1 MSLRRHPLAKHGA
14 AVLASSVLATFAFL
28 GAAVAPAQAAPE
40 PQPNPSLADRCGLD
54 IGVVLDLS
62 NSLSDR
68 DIDDSK
74 KAAKAVASG
83 LTGTPSRVSVNSFAT
98 FGPDGT
104 NDPIAATSVSTADS
118 VSELN
123 EQIDALRRVPQDSGG
138 TNWDRGLGQL
148 NAAHHDLVLFVTD
161 GKPTAYGVPGSERGN
176 TDRGT
181 RTDQID
187 IDKAIES
194 ANELKSQGTKIVG
207 LGVGSGINEDNI
219 KLVSGQT
226 AGDDYYVISDYSGLT
241 EQLREIATKSCRGSL
256 NVTKLIDPGAGE
268 HGENTDVYRG
278 EGWAISSPDSVDGV
292 EKTTNADGT
301 VSFKLK
307 TPAEG
312 VQASEEQ
319 QEGYRLQPQ
328 SGANAVCT
336 ADGREI
342 GTKNIADGF
351 ELTETVDTDAI
362 VACQIIN
369 EQIPGA
375 LSWKKVDEDGKALA
389 GAEFTLTG
397 PDGRDFVV
405 ADNGELD
412 ADEAA
417 GQFEVTDLAWGDYTI
432 KETSAPEG
440 YVLADETQTVTISG
454 EKREA
459 AFSDIVNEKEAG
471 ADPDGDASADPDGA
485 ADAATD
491 PAGGEDGS
499 TDPAGEEDASADPDG
514 AADAATD
521 PAGGE
526 DGSTDPAGEEDASAD
541 PDGAADA
548 ATDPAG
554 GEDGSTDPAGE
565 EDASADPAGEEDAS
579 ADPAGDEDG
588 SADPAGDDDG
598 STDPAGDEDGSTD
611 PAGEE
616 EAATD
621 PDSSGSED
629 AATDPGGEE
638 DASANP
644 NGAADAATD
653 LDSRATADPDGAD
666 GAATGS
672 DSDRSASADPSGND
686 SASTDPDA
694 DDSDAKCSDARTSAS
709 STSADG
715 TTSADGATGST
726 EESGSGSDG
735 AHLPRTGAAG
745 AMTFGLLGAI
755 LIGGGIIA
763 LLVTRRRKSDLV

>member
-1 MSLRRHPLAKHGA
+1 MQAGALSEGVPLSLRRHPLAKHGA

-68 DIDDSK
+68 DVDDSK

-268 HGENTDVYRG
+268 HGESTDVYRG
-278 EGWAISSPDSVDGV
+278 EGWTISSPDSVDGV

-499 TDPAGEEDASADPDG
+499 TDPAGEEDASVDPDG

-521 PAGGE
+521 PAGG
-526 DGSTDPAGEEDASAD
+526 
-541 PDGAADA
+541 
-548 ATDPAG
+548 
-554 GEDGSTDPAGE
+554 
-565 EDASADPAGEEDAS
+565 
-579 ADPAGDEDG
+579 
-588 SADPAGDDDG
+588 
-598 STDPAGDEDGSTD
+598 EDGSTD

-629 AATDPGGEE
+629 AATDPGDDEDTSSDPAGQE
-638 DASANP
+638 DATTDP

-653 LDSRATADPDGAD
+653 PDSGATADPDGAD

-694 DDSDAKCSDARTSAS
+694 DDSDAENSDSRTSAS

-726 EESGSGSDG
+726 EGSDSGSDG

>member
-1 MSLRRHPLAKHGA
+1 VGLSRH
-14 AVLASSVLATFAFL
+14 
-28 GAAVAPAQAAPE
+28 Q
-40 PQPNPSLADRCGLD
+40 ADR
-54 IGVVLDLS
+54 S
-62 NSLSDR
+62 S
-68 DIDDSK
+68 
-74 KAAKAVASG
+74 
-83 LTGTPSRVSVNSFAT
+83 
-98 FGPDGT
+98 
-104 NDPIAATSVSTADS
+104 
-118 VSELN
+118 
-123 EQIDALRRVPQDSGG
+123 
-138 TNWDRGLGQL
+138 
-148 NAAHHDLVLFVTD
+148 
-161 GKPTAYGVPGSERGN
+161 
-176 TDRGT
+176 
-181 RTDQID
+181 
-187 IDKAIES
+187 
-194 ANELKSQGTKIVG
+194 
-207 LGVGSGINEDNI
+207 
-219 KLVSGQT
+219 
-226 AGDDYYVISDYSGLT
+226 
-241 EQLREIATKSCRGSL
+241 
-256 NVTKLIDPGAGE
+256 AGE

-278 EGWAISSPDSVDGV
+278 EGWTISSPDSVDGV

-565 EDASADPAGEEDAS
+565 E
-579 ADPAGDEDG
+579 
-588 SADPAGDDDG
+588 
-598 STDPAGDEDGSTD
+598 
-611 PAGEE
+611 

-629 AATDPGGEE
+629 AATDPGDDGGTSSDPVGQE
-638 DASANP
+638 DATTDP

-653 LDSRATADPDGAD
+653 PDSGATADPDGAD

-694 DDSDAKCSDARTSAS
+694 DDSDAKNSDARTSAS

-726 EESGSGSDG
+726 EGSDSGSDG